1 MLVVTDRR
9 VLLVDRGLRAE
20 RFWDARRDDIRKLEL
35 VDGGLRL
42 SFADGGIT
50 FTEVLPVDRR
60 DELAAVLDPR

>member
-35 VDGGLRL
+35 VEGGLRL

-50 FTEVLPVDRR
+50 FTEVLPADRR
-60 DELAAVLDPR
+60 DELAAVLRP